1 MAIFYFKSEATQDN
15 GISKDRFFQVHMDL
29 KDKTFS
35 LFEADILLLKD
46 IFERPPIPSYD
57 DDETEEE
64 RLFRLMQD
72 ELDFEGEEEP
82 LAYDIRLGKS
92 GDEKVVI
99 YFDKGGIP
107 DVRVKVRNDQLTY
120 DRVTSS
126 YWEWYDTVP
135 ITEEEYQKELF
146 KAELMAL
153 LKRYN
158 QKYIGQKGTLTQR
171 IQRLFKKHFGSSI
184 PPIRIGDLG

>member
-15 GISKDRFFQVHMDL
+15 GISKDRFFQVHMNL

-35 LFEADILLLKD
+35 LFEQQNICLKD

-82 LAYDIRLGKS
+82 LEYEFPLGR
-92 GDEKVVI
+92 DEKVYI
-99 YFDKGGIP
+99 CFHGICP